1 MPVSESASTLQPTG
15 TATVAHAQLVTQ
27 VLSEL
32 VDPLNR
38 FYRYPLCEAMFPLLR
53 ALPITPNQI
62 TVIHTLIG
70 IAGGGCIA
78 YGTRTALI
86 CGFVCAE
93 LRMVLDCLDGVV
105 ARRKKLFHPHGR
117 TIDELGDA
125 VGVIGLM
132 LGVYYNSSRG
142 ITSGTPYPHAGLLA
156 CGVLA
161 ISGVMAWGYDFFKR
175 KFTSALRDNEDGIV
189 RELTKKTL
197 AYRAAQRG
205 FVASFGFAFDWLQV
219 LVLSPRTRRAVM
231 AEVDRAERAGLTTES
246 SAGSDGNA
254 PGDALGDVSY
264 IRAQVSSP
272 RLRRTLRLIAWV
284 SGDNAVLLLNLGL
297 LTGALVLTQQ
307 VIIGYGIALL
317 VVGALAC
324 ATFLRGARG
333 PALLSVSR
341 STSVSAHPS
350 HPISDSALNNTKES
364 P

>member
-1 MPVSESASTLQPTG
+1 MQVSESTSTLQPASA
-15 TATVAHAQLVTQ
+15 ATVAQAQVATRA
-27 VLSEL
+27 LSEL

-38 FYRYPLCEAMFPLLR
+38 FYRYPLCEAIFPLLR
-53 ALPITPNQI
+53 DVPVTPNQI
-62 TVIHTLIG
+62 TVFHTLIG
-70 IAGGGCIA
+70 IAGGGCVA

-93 LRMVLDCLDGVV
+93 LRMLLDCLDGVV

-142 ITSGTPYPHAGLLA
+142 ISSGTPYPYAGLLA

-161 ISGVMAWGYDFFKR
+161 ISGIMAWGYDFFKR

-219 LVLSPRTRRAVM
+219 LVLSPRTRHAVM
-231 AEVDRAERAGLTTES
+231 AEVARAERSGAGTES
-246 SAGSDGNA
+246 ARGRDGDGL
-254 PGDALGDVSY
+254 GDALGDVSH

-272 RLRRTLRLIAWV
+272 RLRWTLRLIAWV

-307 VIIGYGIALL
+307 IIIGYGIVML

-324 ATFLRGARG
+324 ASFLRSGRSAGVATVSLRASESADQ
-333 PALLSVSR
+333 PHAL
-341 STSVSAHPS
+341 
-350 HPISDSALNNTKES
+350 SDSTLNKTEKS
-364 P
+364 S